1 MDYSIAN
8 RTPDVAEAVVGHFV
22 DANGNAVPQS
32 AAQPLPVASLGAQAR
47 TPASVAWQGI
57 VSARALTVGLA
68 RQQLVGS
75 MLDALYDSGAWGNLD
90 FLWFFGMENPA
101 AALVDLIRGQAAT
114 PVAAPLFT
122 AGQGYTFNG
131 TTQYL
136 NTGVNASTAKTM
148 LYAQND
154 ASMGVFIVT
163 APTATGGAE
172 IGNDNGGNSSL
183 GVRYGAANSLTAINQ
198 TTNNGAIAHNSKWL
212 GTFHLQRTG
221 SAAYALEA
229 NGLQSGT
236 GTDTSTAIPNNSFL
250 IGASPTAGVAG
261 IFSTAQVGAAWV
273 GKSMTAAQI
282 QSMSAALRSA
292 FAGLGITQV

>member
-22 DANGNAVPQS
+22 DANGNAVPQG
-32 AAQPLPVASLGAQAR
+32 AAQPLPVARLGAQAR

-57 VSARALTVGLA
+57 VSARALTVGQA

-101 AALVDLIRGQAAT
+101 AALVDLIRGQTAT

-131 TTQYL
+131 STQYL

-154 ASMGVFIVT
+154 ASMGVFILT
-163 APTATGGAE
+163 APTTTLGAE
-172 IGNDNGGNSSL
+172 IGNDNGGNSGL
-183 GVRYGAANSLTAINQ
+183 GVRYGSTNAFTAINQ
-198 TTNNGAIAHNSKWL
+198 TTNNATIAHNSKWI
-212 GTFHLQRTG
+212 GAFHLQRTG
-221 SAAYALEA
+221 SAAYALET
-229 NGLQSGT
+229 NGMQSGT
-236 GTDTSTAIPNNSFL
+236 GTDASTSLVNNNFF
-250 IGASPTAGVAG
+250 IGASNGAGTPQL
-261 IFSTAQVGAAWV
+261 FSTAQIGAAWI
-273 GKSMTAAQI
+273 GRSMTAAQI
-282 QSMSAALRSA
+282 QAMAVALRSA
-292 FAGLGITQV
+292 FAGLGNVLL